1 MFQIMML
8 PDAENFLHVVE
19 HSRGQVLLHLPDN
32 TRCDLKRDHTARQ
45 MIRAMRPG
53 REGLCI
59 SLSDARDVPAFIDYM
74 IGSVRAGSGFHG
86 TERETAPK

>member
-8 PDAENFLHVVE
+8 PDTDNFLNVVE

-32 TRCDLKRDHTARQ
+32 TSCDLKRDNTARQ
-45 MIRAMRPG
+45 LLRVLRPG

-59 SLSDARDVPAFIDYM
+59 SLSDARDVPAFLDYM
-74 IGSVRAGSGFHG
+74 IGSTRG
-86 TERETAPK
+86 RY